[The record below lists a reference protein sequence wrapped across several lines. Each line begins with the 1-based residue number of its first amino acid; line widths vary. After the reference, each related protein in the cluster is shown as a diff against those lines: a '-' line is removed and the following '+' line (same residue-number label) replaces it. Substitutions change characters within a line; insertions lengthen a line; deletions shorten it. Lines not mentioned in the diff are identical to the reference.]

1 MPNDCSCRVVI
12 SELLCYIQCK
22 IDVID
27 EVSLLQICEGQFTEE
42 EIDSARAILT
52 DNSLTRRGVRKGDN
66 KNKRNLQD
74 IVKIL
79 KETDP
84 ATLPVFVARNINRLP
99 PVTFDHVDVTS
110 LLKDIVL
117 LKKEIIHIKSDCAKQ
132 SDVDSLRKEINQH
145 IERSKLPTTNVSG
158 ERPEGD
164 EVHHLPVAQAQR
176 AAAAAAVPAPLS
188 QIRSATSND
197 VCMTR
202 KRLAGRTADSL
213 RAPNC
218 VTNKQEGLIKES
230 SDRDFVPVTY
240 KKKKNR
246 NREGRAVV
254 QEQDSI
260 IQAAPRTFCL
270 YVSRLDISSTNDK
283 LADYIKSKGES
294 AVSIE
299 RIEPYKETSFASFKV
314 TILSHKKNTFLNS
327 DFWPIGIVFR
337 PYWLKNNST

>member
-1 MPNDCSCRVVI
+1 MPNDCSCRIVI
-12 SELLCYIQCK
+12 SEVLCYIQCK

-42 EIDSARAILT
+42 EIDNARAILA
-52 DNSLTRRGVRKGDN
+52 DISLTRRGLRKGDN

-79 KETDP
+79 KESDP
-84 ATLPVFVARNINRLP
+84 ATLPVFVARNVNRLP

-145 IERSKLPTTNVSG
+145 IQRSNLPTNTVSG
-158 ERPEGD
+158 ERSEGD
-164 EVHHLPVAQAQR
+164 VHHSSAALTQR
-176 AAAAAAVPAPLS
+176 AAVPAQLS
-188 QIRSATSND
+188 QKRSATSND

-202 KRLAGRTADSL
+202 ERLPGQTADSL
-213 RAPNC
+213 LAPNC
-218 VTNKQEGLIKES
+218 IASQQKGFTGES

-246 NREGRAVV
+246 NKEGCAVV
-254 QEQDSI
+254 HNQDFI

-270 YVSRLDISSTNDK
+270 YVSRLDISSTTDK
-283 LADYIKSKGES
+283 LADYIKYKGES

-299 RIEPYKETSFASFKV
+299 RIEPYKQTSFASFKRY
-314 TILSHKKNTFLNS
+314 KKPGFYLMS
-327 DFWPIGIVFR
+327 
-337 PYWLKNNST
+337 